1 MQNSTD
7 FWADLDQVCLCS
19 QELTER
25 LEMEKGNQEIQAT
38 VFVVFFFSLQDVPV
52 KMGANSQSKILP
64 QHSSMKAR
72 KRNHPKESN
81 QQLLWSPW
89 YEHGKMIIVDQP
101 EDQTA
106 TKKLQ
111 NPPWSSWKIRVK
123 NTQHTFG
130 HDFQSQ
136 KSLRESQ
143 SPTASTPG
151 SSGGTAKVASGHRI
165 CLLGSEPQAASGS
178 LCRGIWLQTCQCCR
192 G

>member
-38 VFVVFFFSLQDVPV
+38 VFVGFFSLQDVPV

-64 QHSSMKAR
+64 QHFSMKAR

-111 NPPWSSWKIRVK
+111 NPPWRLELKTHSTLLVMISRARRASE
-123 NTQHTFG
+123 NP
-130 HDFQSQ
+130 
-136 KSLRESQ
+136 SLPLPVPLGAVVAQLRLLL
-143 SPTASTPG
+143 AIG
-151 SSGGTAKVASGHRI
+151 SACWAVSHRQ
-165 CLLGSEPQAASGS
+165 PQAPSAEGFGCKPASAAEGN
-178 LCRGIWLQTCQCCR
+178 
-192 G
+192 